1 MRYWMPVLPETMVPG
16 CGGITNACDDT
27 GKERTDKDFG
37 IIHIHFQVKALCFS
51 SFSFHVLELL

>member
-1 MRYWMPVLPETMVPG
+1 MPVLPETMVPG

-51 SFSFHVLELL
+51 SFSFQVLDLL